1 MRKSSVISLM
11 INEMTILKCYVWPSE
26 FTIYIW
32 VILYINISDIKE
44 SGMLNARFD
53 RTVDINKP
61 YAFSYFCSYFEE
73 CVNLFYE
80 NHYSDIIFVCIG
92 TDRAT
97 GDCLGPL
104 IGYKIKDMKY
114 QNVHVFGTL
123 DEPVHAKNLHEYM
136 ELFQKFQNPFI
147 VAIDACLG
155 RLERI
160 GFVNIK
166 EGPLSPGSG
175 VNKSLPSIGNVN
187 ITGIVNVGG
196 FMEIM
201 ILQNTRLSI
210 VMNMANLIANGI
222 KYNMWKLHRNTEVV
236 DAPILDRQ
244 AVPAVNE
251 DFYANTQ

>member
-1 MRKSSVISLM
+1 
-11 INEMTILKCYVWPSE
+11 
-26 FTIYIW
+26 
-32 VILYINISDIKE
+32 
-44 SGMLNARFD
+44 MLNTRFE
-53 RTVDINKP
+53 RTIDANKP
-61 YAFSYFCSYFEE
+61 YAFSYFCNYFEE
-73 CVNLFYE
+73 CLKQLYNERYG
-80 NHYSDIIFVCIG
+80 DIVFVCIG

-114 QNVHVFGTL
+114 RNVHVYGTL
-123 DEPVHAKNLHEYM
+123 EDPVHAKNLHEYM
-136 ELFQKFQNPFI
+136 ELFKKFENPFI

-160 GFVNIK
+160 GFVSIK

-175 VNKSLPSIGNVN
+175 VNKNLPSVGNVS

-222 KYNMWKLHRNTEVV
+222 KYNMWKLHKKAETAE
-236 DAPILDRQ
+236 ASFHGKQI
-244 AVPAVNE
+244 ATAVNDVSYLE
-251 DFYANTQ
+251 Q

>member
-1 MRKSSVISLM
+1 
-11 INEMTILKCYVWPSE
+11 
-26 FTIYIW
+26 
-32 VILYINISDIKE
+32 
-44 SGMLNARFD
+44 MLNAKFD
-53 RTVDINKP
+53 RTVDTNKP
-61 YAFSYFCSYFEE
+61 YAFTYFCNYFEE
-73 CVNLFYE
+73 CLNQFFE
-80 NHYSDIIFVCIG
+80 DKHSDIIFVCIG

-114 QNVHVFGTL
+114 KNIHVYGTL
-123 DEPVHAKNLHEYM
+123 DEPVHAKNLHEYL
-136 ELFQKFQNPFI
+136 ELFKKFENPFI

-155 RLERI
+155 RLERV

-175 VNKSLPSIGNVN
+175 VNKNLPSIGNVN

-210 VMNMANLIANGI
+210 VMNMANLVANGI
-222 KYNMWKLHRNTEVV
+222 KYNMWKLHRNIEAAGSSV
-236 DAPILDRQ
+236 LDQRI
-244 AVPAVNE
+244 AAALN
-251 DFYANTQ
+251 DNFYANNQ